1 MRDDRE
7 RILDMLE
14 AIENIERHAGKG
26 REAFEKDELIQT
38 WVVHHLE
45 IIGEAASRLGAEIR
59 SLHPEVPWARIVAM
73 RNVLAHEYFGIDL
86 EEVWQVVERDLDEL
100 KQRLNVI
107 AEELKPW
114 AGND

>member
-1 MRDDRE
+1 
-7 RILDMLE
+7 
-14 AIENIERHAGKG
+14 
-26 REAFEKDELIQT
+26 
-38 WVVHHLE
+38 
-45 IIGEAASRLGAEIR
+45 
-59 SLHPEVPWARIVAM
+59 M